1 MFSHWLTR
9 WNLQAD
15 GAPIQTHSSQLLPV
29 LCDGIPLMLKL
40 ALVEEERR
48 GADLMQWWNGNG
60 AAKVVAHHHEALL
73 MERACGAKNLL
84 HMAKHSQDDEAS
96 QIICRVVTQLHT
108 CREEMTPSLEALH
121 QRFNALRQAALLSH
135 DSLMSLCCSVAETLL
150 SSPQD
155 EVVLHG
161 DIHHGNILDFGERGW
176 LAIDP
181 KGLFGERGYDYAN
194 LFCNPE
200 LSTCTQRERFLRQLT
215 VVTQAA
221 NLDRQ
226 RLLMWIM
233 AYAGLSA
240 AWFLEDNELDYV
252 ASRMCIA
259 RFAADELDI

>member
-1 MFSHWLTR
+1 
-9 WNLQAD
+9 
-15 GAPIQTHSSQLLPV
+15 
-29 LCDGIPLMLKL
+29 MLKL

-60 AAKVVAHHHEALL
+60 AAKVVAHHNEALL

-84 HMAKHSQDDEAS
+84 HMAKHCQDDEAS

-108 CREEMTPSLEALH
+108 RREETTPPLEALH
-121 QRFNALRQAALLSH
+121 QRFNALRQAVSH
-135 DSLMSLCCSVAETLL
+135 GSLMSLCCSVAETLL

-200 LSTCTQRERFLRQLT
+200 LSTCTQRERFLRQLI

-252 ASRMCIA
+252 ASRMSIA
-259 RFAADELDI
+259 RFAADELGI

>member
-15 GAPIQTHSSQLLPV
+15 GAPIQTRSSQLLPV

-60 AAKVVAHHHEALL
+60 AAKVVAHHNEALL
-73 MERACGAKNLL
+73 MERACGGKNLL
-84 HMAKHSQDDEAS
+84 HMAKHSQDEDDEAS

-108 CREEMTPSLEALH
+108 CREKTISQLETLH
-121 QRFNALRQAALLSH
+121 QRFNALRQAVSH
-135 DSLMSLCCSVAETLL
+135 SSLMSLCCSVAETLL

>member
-15 GAPIQTHSSQLLPV
+15 GAPIQTHSSRLLPV
-29 LCDGIPLMLKL
+29 LCDGRPLMLKL

-60 AAKVVAHHHEALL
+60 AAKVVAHHNEALL

-96 QIICRVVTQLHT
+96 QIICRVVTQLHIH
-108 CREEMTPSLEALH
+108 REETTPPLETLH
-121 QRFNALRQAALLSH
+121 QRFNALRQAASH
-135 DSLMSLCCSVAETLL
+135 GSLMSLCCSVAETLL

-155 EVVLHG
+155 EMVLHG

-176 LAIDP
+176 LAVDP
-181 KGLFGERGYDYAN
+181 KGLFGESGYDYAN

-200 LSTCTQRERFLRQLT
+200 LSTCTQRERFLRQLI

-252 ASRMCIA
+252 ASRMSIA
-259 RFAADELDI
+259 RFAADELGI

>member
-15 GAPIQTHSSQLLPV
+15 GASIKTHSSQLLPV
-29 LCDGIPLMLKL
+29 LCDGRPLMLKL

-60 AAKVVAHHHEALL
+60 AAKVVAHHNEALL
-73 MERACGAKNLL
+73 MERACGGKNLL
-84 HMAKHSQDDEAS
+84 HMAKHSQDEDDEAS

-108 CREEMTPSLEALH
+108 RREETLPPLETLH
-121 QRFNALRQAALLSH
+121 QRFNALRQAVSH
-135 DSLMSLCCSVAETLL
+135 GSLMSLCCSVAETLL

-200 LSTCTQRERFLRQLT
+200 LSTCTRRERFLRQLA

-252 ASRMCIA
+252 ASRMSIA
-259 RFAADELDI
+259 RFAADELGI

>member
-1 MFSHWLTR
+1 MFSDWLTR

-15 GAPIQTHSSQLLPV
+15 GAVIETHSSQLLPV

-40 ALVEEERR
+40 ALVEEERC

-60 AAKVVAHHHEALL
+60 AAKVVAHHNEALL

-96 QIICRVVTQLHT
+96 QIMCRVVTQLHA
-108 CREEMTPSLEALH
+108 CREETAPPLEALH
-121 QRFNALRQAALLSH
+121 QRFTALRKAASLPHDPLLSV
-135 DSLMSLCCSVAETLL
+135 CCRVAETLL

-200 LSTCTQRERFLRQLT
+200 LVTCTQRERFLRQLT

-252 ASRMCIA
+252 VSRMSIA
-259 RFAADELDI
+259 RFAADALGI